1 MKSNHTP
8 WNPNRLDVAAFA
20 QAAEVLNGTA
30 TLETFHRLQS
40 SCVPAKE
47 AVAQNH
53 TQEGASISWELVGE
67 SKAVMGGPPQ
77 VWLHLK
83 AQAQV
88 ELECQRCLENVVYAL
103 NIDRRFLFAKDEA
116 TAEEWDETIE
126 EDILVLTASLDVHEL
141 VEDELLLALPLIP
154 RHEKCPSHAPALAA
168 LASQSDAAELSH
180 PFAVLAQLK
189 KGGA

>member
-8 WNPNRLDVAAFA
+8 WNPKHLDVAAFA
-20 QAAEVLNGTA
+20 QTAEIMSGAAA
-30 TLETFHRLQS
+30 LEDFHRLQS
-40 SCVPAKE
+40 SCVPNQNAG
-47 AVAQNH
+47 VQNH
-53 TQEGASISWELVGE
+53 QHEGALIRWELVGE
-67 SKAVMGGPPQ
+67 CKAVMGGQPQ

-88 ELECQRCLENVVYAL
+88 QLECQRCLENVVYAL

-116 TAEEWDETIE
+116 TAQEWDETVE
-126 EDILVLTASLDVHEL
+126 EDILVLTSRLDVHEL

-154 RHEKCPSHAPALAA
+154 RHEKCPSHAPALAVLKA
-168 LASQSDAAELSH
+168 QSDEDELDH

-189 KGGA
+189 KGGS